1 MIGIKKVKAINGDEV
16 SFEDA
21 DFTKTTAD
29 ILGKAEAKAEGQE
42 DLVKTLGELKTKNP
56 EAISK
61 MSDLA
66 KLYQDPDA
74 NKDKIAEI
82 EKQLGGAEEGK

>member
-1 MIGIKKVKAINGDEV
+1 
-16 SFEDA
+16 
-21 DFTKTTAD
+21 
-29 ILGKAEAKAEGQE
+29 
-42 DLVKTLGELKTKNP
+42 
-56 EAISK
+56 